1 MKTPKIRTIFA
12 IVDVTKG
19 RHVLA
24 RHFEARPAMGL
35 CPPELR
41 IPIVLRGYL
50 SGQNS
55 RDDGTSIEF
64 TMDVESFEVGS
75 SDR

>member
-1 MKTPKIRTIFA
+1 MKTPKIHTHFA

-19 RHVLA
+19 RKALA

-35 CPPELR
+35 CPADLR

-55 RDDGTSIEF
+55 GDDGTSIEF
-64 TMDVESFEVGS
+64 TMDVESFEFGS
-75 SDR
+75 GER

>member
-1 MKTPKIRTIFA
+1 MKTPKIHTEFA
-12 IVDVTKG
+12 FVDVTVG
-19 RHVLA
+19 RKALA
-24 RHFEARPAMGL
+24 RHFDKRPTMGL
-35 CPPELR
+35 CPEALR

-75 SDR
+75 GD